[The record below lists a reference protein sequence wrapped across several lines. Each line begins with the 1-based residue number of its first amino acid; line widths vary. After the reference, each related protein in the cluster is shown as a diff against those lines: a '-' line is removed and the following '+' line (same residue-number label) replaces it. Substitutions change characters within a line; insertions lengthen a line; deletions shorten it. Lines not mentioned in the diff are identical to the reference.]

1 MISISQYHPLVRIS
15 TGLSVRTV
23 PFHQISIANGTTL
36 FTLDGSGVSEYFVM
50 ALLEVMGFLR
60 AQRDVWIM
68 NERRPPGASAI
79 RVQGPARQRSAAG
92 EAGFDGAS
100 AAHGRIRILKRG
112 GPPYRRFHDRETHGG
127 GSGAGG
133 RWATVRGVKGARR
146 CSDERHGR
154 SLRHTIPVSRADAAW
169 RVAAVP
175 GMDS

>member
-68 NERRPPGASAI
+68 NERRPPGASAS

-92 EAGFDGAS
+92 EAGLMVRAPRTGDTHLETGRAS
-100 AAHGRIRILKRG
+100 L
-112 GPPYRRFHDRETHGG
+112 P
-127 GSGAGG
+127 S
-133 RWATVRGVKGARR
+133 
-146 CSDERHGR
+146 
-154 SLRHTIPVSRADAAW
+154 IPR
-169 RVAAVP
+169 
-175 GMDS
+175 